1 MKNNVMQHD
10 WLHAVLNEL
19 RPSDSRINLVIR
31 ALLSSAIAILVSQT
45 LQVPWLAI
53 SLIAI
58 FFITQSNI
66 VLTRMIGTLFFVSS
80 TLAIG
85 AAILVLKFTY
95 DYPMLRILLSS
106 TLFFL
111 SVFLMRVTK
120 VGVLFFLMALIVI
133 YVQSFVDLTPQADVV
148 LRLVLWVWVAI
159 NYAILVT
166 LIVNTLLLPAE
177 PLKQLKN
184 QMTALLA
191 DTRLVL
197 TESNKGNKIRQNPST
212 TSQYATELH
221 NLLRFSVMR
230 SDECR
235 SNEPRYLALLTLV
248 LQLNILAYQL
258 PSILS
263 SAANELAG
271 EIDAACRA
279 LQTAISNGTAL
290 QFSVEIAVNDVR
302 QIPAPLSEMVNHL
315 QVYSNRNDYTDAAQ
329 TAPRQKVPFFTPDAL
344 TNPVYIQ
351 FSLKTL
357 LTVLIAYVFYTTVD
371 WSGIH
376 TIMLSCLIV
385 AQPSLG
391 ATQRR
396 ARLRIGGAM
405 IGSLLA
411 LISVVWIMPHLDS
424 IVGLLLLTLPVIALS
439 SWIAAGSEKISYAG
453 VQIVFTFSLALLES
467 FGPVTELTEIRDR
480 LLGIVLGVGFATFI
494 HATLWPEYEGE
505 SLRHQIANVLRELSY
520 FLNGANYNAI
530 GILQKIESC
539 EAVAARVA
547 LEPTWQLADDNHENF
562 TQNIQLIFRQARS
575 LLLTGEKLN
584 TYLTATETVFT
595 QQERTALCSLKAE
608 CGGIIADYAE
618 KLIDSPQDICSPDY
632 HPSASKYRSDEAKH
646 LAQELCEGINYLPS
660 WKSS

>member
-1 MKNNVMQHD
+1 MSRG
-10 WLHAVLNEL
+10 WLSQLIDEL

-31 ALLSSAIAILVSQT
+31 ALLSSAIAIVISQT
-45 LQVPWLAI
+45 LQVPWLAL
-53 SLIAI
+53 SLIAV

-66 VLTRMIGTLFFVSS
+66 VITRMIGILFFVSS

-106 TLFFL
+106 ALFFL

-120 VGVLFFLMALIVI
+120 VGVLFFLMALVVI
-133 YVQSFVDLTPQADVV
+133 YVQSFVDLTPQAEVV
-148 LRLVLWVWVAI
+148 IRLVLWVWVAI

-177 PLKQLKN
+177 PLKQL
-184 QMTALLA
+184 QSRMIAVLDETRTLLA
-191 DTRLVL
+191 TGGETHDL
-197 TESNKGNKIRQNPST
+197 SAI
-212 TSQYATELH
+212 SQHATELH
-221 NLLRFSVMR
+221 KLLRFSVMR
-230 SDECR
+230 NNSCR
-235 SNEPRYLALLTLV
+235 ANEPGYLALITLV

-258 PSILS
+258 PPAFG
-263 SAANELAG
+263 AAARKLAQ
-271 EIDAACRA
+271 EIDDACRTLQAAIGNGSA
-279 LQTAISNGTAL
+279 LR
-290 QFSVEIAVNDVR
+290 FSVEIAGSDDPQV
-302 QIPAPLSEMVNHL
+302 PAPLNEMAGHL
-315 QVYSNRNDYTDAAQ
+315 QVYANRSDYAEAVQAA
-329 TAPRQKVPFFTPDAL
+329 PPPKVPFLTPDAL

-357 LTVLIAYVFYTTVD
+357 LTVLVAYVFYTAVD

-396 ARLRIGGAM
+396 ARLRLGGAA

-439 SWIAAGSEKISYAG
+439 AWIAAGSEKISYAG

-480 LLGIVLGVGFATFI
+480 LIGIVLGVGFATFI

-505 SLRHQIANVLRELSY
+505 SLRQQVANLLQELSR
-520 FLNGANYNAI
+520 FLGGENKNAI
-530 GILQKIESC
+530 GIWQKIEGC
-539 EAVAARVA
+539 EAVVARVT
-547 LEPTWQLADDNHENF
+547 LEPTWQLADDNHESF
-562 TQNIQLIFRQARS
+562 TRHIQLIFNQTRS
-575 LLLTGEKLN
+575 LLLTSEKLN
-584 TYLTATETVFT
+584 TYLAGNDAALSA
-595 QQERTALCSLKAE
+595 QERQALLE
-608 CGGIIADYAE
+608 IQHQGGRILADYAAQ
-618 KLIDSPQDICSPDY
+618 LSRAPQALRAPDF
-632 HPSASKYRSDEAKH
+632 HPPLAALHADTVRH
-646 LAQELCEGINYLPS
+646 LAQELSDGVNRLPA
-660 WKSS
+660 WGDA

>member
-1 MKNNVMQHD
+1 MSRG
-10 WLHAVLNEL
+10 WLSQLIDEL

-31 ALLSSAIAILVSQT
+31 ALLSSAIAIVISQT
-45 LQVPWLAI
+45 LQVPWLAL

-66 VLTRMIGTLFFVSS
+66 VITRTIGILFFVSS

-106 TLFFL
+106 ALFFL

-120 VGVLFFLMALIVI
+120 VGVLFFLMALVVI
-133 YVQSFVDLTPQADVV
+133 YTQSFVDLTPQAEVV
-148 LRLVLWVWVAI
+148 IRLVLWVWVAI
-159 NYAILVT
+159 NYAILLT
-166 LIVNTLLLPAE
+166 LLVNTLLLPAE
-177 PLKQLKN
+177 PLKQLKGR
-184 QMTALLA
+184 MSAVLDETRALLA
-191 DTRLVL
+191 NGDATRDL
-197 TESNKGNKIRQNPST
+197 SAI
-212 TSQYATELH
+212 SQHATELH
-221 NLLRFSVMR
+221 KLLRFSVMR
-230 SDECR
+230 SDRCR
-235 SNEPRYLALLTLV
+235 ANEPGYLALITLV

-258 PSILS
+258 PPAFG
-263 SAANELAG
+263 AAARELAQ

-279 LQTAISNGTAL
+279 LQAAINDDSAL
-290 QFSVEIAVNDVR
+290 RFSVAIAGSSDPQV
-302 QIPAPLSEMVNHL
+302 PAPLNEMAGLL
-315 QVYSNRNDYTDAAQ
+315 QVYANRSDYADTAQAA
-329 TAPRQKVPFFTPDAL
+329 PPPKVPFFTPDAL

-357 LTVLIAYVFYTTVD
+357 LTVLVAYVFYTAVD

-396 ARLRIGGAM
+396 ARLRLGGAA

-424 IVGLLLLTLPVIALS
+424 LVGLLLLTLPVIALS
-439 SWIAAGSEKISYAG
+439 AWIAAGSEKISYAG

-480 LLGIVLGVGFATFI
+480 LIGIVLGVGFATFI

-505 SLRHQIANVLRELSY
+505 SLRQQVANLLRELSR
-520 FLNGANYNAI
+520 FLDGENTNAI
-530 GILQKIESC
+530 GIWQKIEGC
-539 EAVAARVA
+539 EAVVARVT
-547 LEPTWQLADDNHENF
+547 LEPTWQLADDNHESF
-562 TQNIQLIFRQARS
+562 TRHLQLIFNQTRS
-575 LLLTGEKLN
+575 LLLTSEKLN
-584 TYLTATETVFT
+584 TYLAGSGAVLSV
-595 QQERTALCSLKAE
+595 QEREALLE
-608 CGGIIADYAE
+608 VQRQGGRVLAAYAAQLASAPQALRAPDFHPPLAALHADAV
-618 KLIDSPQDICSPDY
+618 
-632 HPSASKYRSDEAKH
+632 RH
-646 LAQELCEGINYLPS
+646 LAQELSDGVNRLPA
-660 WKSS
+660 WGDA